1 MGAGRTQA
9 AGLEI
14 RVAAKGSTFVGKQ
27 ITACVRV
34 NPQLV
39 VLELAD
45 GSQLQFRATDGELEV
60 GAHVEPA
67 N

>member
-1 MGAGRTQA
+1 MAIELTIAVRRPG
-9 AGLEI
+9 E
-14 RVAAKGSTFVGKQ
+14 TFVGKQ

-34 NPQLV
+34 NAGLV

-45 GSQLQFRATDGELEV
+45 GSQLQFRVVDGALEV

-67 N
+67 H

>member
-1 MGAGRTQA
+1 MQTIAPRIQVKA
-9 AGLEI
+9 PAD
-14 RVAAKGSTFVGKQ
+14 TFVGKQ

-45 GSQLQFRATDGELEV
+45 GSQLQFRATDGEIEV